1 MPDFIVKSSL
11 NGRPVFSILFDP
23 GPNWQ
28 KKFFGYSVIEWV
40 ERTDDLQ
47 DLTLD
52 RLGALHKEMPTAK
65 LEEIVTKFRM
75 DQEFGCLKPIPRPQ
89 RLQTMQTKKRRM

>member
-11 NGRPVFSILFDP
+11 NGRPYFTVMCDP

-28 KKFFGYSVIEWV
+28 KKFFGYSVIEYI
-40 ERTDDLQ
+40 ERSEDLK

-52 RLGALHKEMPTAK
+52 RLSAINKEMPGAK
-65 LEEIVTKFRM
+65 LEEIVTRFRM
-75 DQEFGCLKPIPRPQ
+75 DREFGCLRPIKRSAPLPPV
-89 RLQTMQTKKRRM
+89 KRRKV